1 MTKYLLNRLVQ
12 FVTVL
17 FGVSLAVFS
26 LVHLVPGDPIRVAL
40 GTRYTPES
48 YEALLVASGL
58 DRPLYIQ
65 YFDYVLSL
73 LRGDFGISFRSGE
86 PVADLLFGRLPATLS
101 LAGFGIFFAL
111 AVALP
116 LGVAAAL
123 KVGKPIDGAIRFISQ
138 LGVSLPDF
146 WTAMLLIL
154 LFSATLQL
162 LPSSGYVPI
171 TEDFWQWLRHVAIPG
186 GTIGLIAAAIITRYV
201 RSAVLEV
208 VNADYVRTAVAKG
221 IPFRV
226 VLFSHILKNSLTPIL
241 TIAGVQF
248 ATMLGGVI
256 VVEVVTA
263 WPGLGR
269 LVFDSVSTRDYPVIQ
284 GAVMLIALV
293 FLVVNLIVDL
303 ILAKTDPRVLR

>member
-1 MTKYLLNRLVQ
+1 MAKYVLNRLVQ
-12 FVTVL
+12 FITVL
-17 FGVSLAVFS
+17 FGVSLAVFA

-48 YEALLVASGL
+48 YEKLLAASGL
-58 DRPLYIQ
+58 DRPLVEQ
-65 YFDYVLSL
+65 YFDYISNLFQ
-73 LRGDFGISFRSGE
+73 GDFGISFRSGE
-86 PVADLLFGRLPATLS
+86 PVAQLIFDRLPATAS
-101 LAGFGIFFAL
+101 LAAFGIIFAL
-111 AVALP
+111 VIAIP
-116 LGVAAAL
+116 LGVIAAL
-123 KVGKPIDGAIRFISQ
+123 RAGKASDGLIRFVSQ

-154 LFSATLQL
+154 LLSATWQL

-171 TEDFWQWLRHVAIPG
+171 TENFWEWLRHVIIPG
-186 GTIGLIAAAIITRYV
+186 STVGLIAAAIITRYV
-201 RSAVLEV
+201 RSAVLEI
-208 VNADYVRTAVAKG
+208 VNADFVRTAKSKG
-221 IPFRV
+221 IPFRK

-284 GAVMLIALV
+284 GAVLLIAVV

-303 ILAKTDPRVLR
+303 LLAKVDPRVLR

>member
-1 MTKYLLNRLVQ
+1 MTKYVLNRLIQ

-17 FGVSLAVFS
+17 FGVTLAVFA

-48 YEALLVASGL
+48 YEALLAASGL
-58 DRPLYIQ
+58 DRPLPVQYSDYISGL
-65 YFDYVLSL
+65 F
-73 LRGDFGISFRSGE
+73 RGDFGISFRSGE
-86 PVADLLFGRLPATLS
+86 PVADLIFDRLPATVS
-101 LAGFGIFFAL
+101 LAAFGIIFAL
-111 AVALP
+111 LVAVP
-116 LGVAAAL
+116 LGVIAAL
-123 KVGKPIDGAIRFISQ
+123 KSGKLIDGFIRFVSQ

-154 LFSATLQL
+154 LLSATWQL

-171 TEDFWQWLRHVAIPG
+171 TEDFGEWLRHVIIPG
-186 GTIGLIAAAIITRYV
+186 STVGLIAAAIIARYV

-208 VNADYVRTAVAKG
+208 VNADFVRTAKSKG
-221 IPFRV
+221 IPFST
-226 VLFSHILKNSLTPIL
+226 VLRSHILKNSLTPIL

-269 LVFDSVSTRDYPVIQ
+269 LVFESVATRDYPVIQ
-284 GAVMLIALV
+284 GAVLLIAV
-293 FLVVNLIVDL
+293 IFLVVNLVVDL
-303 ILAKTDPRVLR
+303 VLAKVDPRVLR

>member
-1 MTKYLLNRLVQ
+1 MAKYVLNRLVQ
-12 FVTVL
+12 FITVL
-17 FGVSLAVFS
+17 FGVSLAVFA

-48 YEALLVASGL
+48 YEKLLAASGL
-58 DRPLYIQ
+58 DRPLVEQ
-65 YFDYVLSL
+65 YFDYISNLFQ
-73 LRGDFGISFRSGE
+73 GDFGISFRSGE
-86 PVADLLFGRLPATLS
+86 PVAQLIFDRLPATAS
-101 LAGFGIFFAL
+101 LAAFGIIFAL
-111 AVALP
+111 VIAIP
-116 LGVAAAL
+116 LGVIAAL
-123 KVGKPIDGAIRFISQ
+123 RAGKASDGLIRFVSQ

-154 LFSATLQL
+154 LLSATWQL

-171 TEDFWQWLRHVAIPG
+171 TENFWEWLQHVIIPG
-186 GTIGLIAAAIITRYV
+186 STVGLIAAAIITRYV
-201 RSAVLEV
+201 RSAVLEI
-208 VNADYVRTAVAKG
+208 VNADFVRTAKSKG
-221 IPFRV
+221 IPFRK

-284 GAVMLIALV
+284 GAVLLIAVV

-303 ILAKTDPRVLR
+303 LLAKVDPRVLR

>member
-1 MTKYLLNRLVQ
+1 MAKYVLNRLVQ
-12 FVTVL
+12 FITVL
-17 FGVSLAVFS
+17 FGVSLAVFA

-48 YEALLVASGL
+48 YEKLLAASGL
-58 DRPLYIQ
+58 DRPLVEQ
-65 YFDYVLSL
+65 YFDYISNLFQ
-73 LRGDFGISFRSGE
+73 GDFGISFRSGE
-86 PVADLLFGRLPATLS
+86 PVAQLIFDRLPATAS
-101 LAGFGIFFAL
+101 LAAFGIIFAL
-111 AVALP
+111 VIAIP
-116 LGVAAAL
+116 LGVIAAL
-123 KVGKPIDGAIRFISQ
+123 RAGKASDGLIRFVSQ

-154 LFSATLQL
+154 LLSATWQL

-171 TEDFWQWLRHVAIPG
+171 TENFWEWLQHVIIPG
-186 GTIGLIAAAIITRYV
+186 STVGLIAAAIITRYV
-201 RSAVLEV
+201 RSAVLEI
-208 VNADYVRTAVAKG
+208 VNSDFVRTAKSKG
-221 IPFRV
+221 IPFRK

-256 VVEVVTA
+256 VIEVVTA

-284 GAVMLIALV
+284 GAVLLIAVV

-303 ILAKTDPRVLR
+303 LLAKVDPRVLR